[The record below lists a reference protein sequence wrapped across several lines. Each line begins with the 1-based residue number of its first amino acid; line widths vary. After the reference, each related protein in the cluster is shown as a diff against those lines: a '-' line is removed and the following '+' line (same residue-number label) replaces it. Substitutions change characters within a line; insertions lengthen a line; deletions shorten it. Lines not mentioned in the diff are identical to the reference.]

1 MKKNSLYKYNNF
13 EFPIIDIA
21 KTGQRIKE
29 ICTRQGYTVKKL
41 QETLQIGARQS
52 IYDWYNGKTLPSLDN
67 MLALS
72 RLLGLPVEDFVVC
85 KNIKN
90 SYSAMLHNF
99 EDSNRA
105 SVYYCLMLRTLL

>member
-1 MKKNSLYKYNNF
+1 MRKNSLYKYNNF

-29 ICTRQGYTVKKL
+29 MCMRKGYTVKKL
-41 QETLQIGARQS
+41 QETLRLGARQS

-72 RLLGLPVEDFVVC
+72 RLLGLPVEDFVIC
-85 KNIKN
+85 KNEEKSYNAPLYN
-90 SYSAMLHNF
+90 S
-99 EDSNRA
+99 EDFHRA
-105 SVYYCLMLRTLL
+105 SVYYSLMMRVLL